1 MESRTKRQLG
11 LVLGFAVYFAALW
24 YFWYTPVVYPLKI
37 FVVLLHEMSH
47 ALAIWATGG
56 QVESITLNPMQGGV
70 TYGRGGIPLITL
82 SAGYLGS
89 LALGALL
96 VVGAQTKRI
105 PSRVLTGLVG
115 GVVLALTI
123 LFIRNGFG
131 IAFGLLFGAALVVGS
146 RKLNVMW
153 NQGMLVV
160 LGLTS
165 VLYAILD
172 IKSDILDRPE
182 LRSDAAMLAEMTGVQ
197 TELWGF
203 LWIGVACASAALL
216 FRWVL
221 KNA

>member
-1 MESRTKRQLG
+1 M
-11 LVLGFAVYFAALW
+11 
-24 YFWYTPVVYPLKI
+24 
-37 FVVLLHEMSH
+37 
-47 ALAIWATGG
+47 
-56 QVESITLNPMQGGV
+56 
-70 TYGRGGIPLITL
+70 
-82 SAGYLGS
+82 
-89 LALGALL
+89 
-96 VVGAQTKRI
+96 GAQTKRI

-115 GVVLALTI
+115 GVVLALTL

-153 NQGMLVV
+153 NQGILVV

-197 TELWGF
+197 TELWGL
-203 LWIGVACASAALL
+203 LWIGTACVAAALL

>member
-89 LALGALL
+89 LALGAL
-96 VVGAQTKRI
+96 VGAQTKRI

-115 GVVLALTI
+115 GVVLALTL

-153 NQGMLVV
+153 NQGILVV

-197 TELWGF
+197 TELWGL
-203 LWIGVACASAALL
+203 LWIGTACVAAALL